1 MARLAPAIAMPAT
14 IPRRPPARAG
24 RGRCSRPA
32 PRIHCH
38 ASRAHETARAACLPA
53 LQAPQEPP
61 MNPCPAST
69 HRAFNQSAP
78 SADVTLFT
86 PNLPLQDAARLP
98 CADLP
103 LTWLSALGAEMG
115 SAQMQEHARLANT
128 HKPQLHT
135 HDR

>member
-14 IPRRPPARAG
+14 IPRRPRAG
-24 RGRCSRPA
+24 AGRAPRPA
-32 PRIHCH
+32 TRIHCH

-53 LQAPQEPP
+53 LQEPQEPP
-61 MNPCPAST
+61 MKPCPAPT
-69 HRAFNQSAP
+69 HPAFNQSAP
-78 SADVTLFT
+78 WVDVNLCTT
-86 PNLPLQDAARLP
+86 SLPLQDAVRLH

-135 HDR
+135 H